1 MNSTNFI
8 RCIYMY
14 IFFYTK
20 FGVYWKA
27 TQPVVSSGTVLNPF
41 KVSDIR
47 ILFEETTSGTM
58 NKIAFKQ
65 SCIRR
70 QLHTL

>member
-1 MNSTNFI
+1 MSSTNFI
-8 RCIYMY
+8 R
-14 IFFYTK
+14 FFFDFFFTK

-27 TQPVVSSGTVLNPF
+27 TQTVVPSGTVLNPF

-47 ILFEETTSGTM
+47 ILCEETSGTM
-58 NKIAFKQ
+58 NTIVFKQ